1 MQTNARP
8 VALVTGASAGIGRS
22 FAYALADRGHDLVL
36 VARDTARLEALAK
49 EIGDAYGA
57 ACEVLTADL
66 ADGDALV
73 RVETR
78 LADAARPLDLLVNNA
93 GFGTSGKFHTMPVD
107 REEQEIRLNVVALV
121 RLCHA
126 ALDAQV
132 ARGRGGVINVASI
145 AGYQPTPGNATY
157 GATKAFVSSFSQ
169 AVHEELKGT
178 GVRCMVLSPGLH
190 PDRVP
195 GPRGDRLERGAGL
208 PLAGGGNGRGPCP
221 AGLRQGPGGL
231 RAGPAQLGDGRVH
244 GGHAPGGDPQDR
256 RGDRQQERVVDPGR
270 GRAIRPGRP

>member
-1 MQTNARP
+1 METNARP

-36 VARDTARLEALAK
+36 VARDTARLEALGK
-49 EIGDAYGA
+49 EIGDAFGA

-66 ADGDALV
+66 ADGAALAT
-73 RVETR
+73 VEAR
-78 LADAARPLDLLVNNA
+78 LADADRPVDLLVNNA
-93 GFGTSGKFHTMPVD
+93 GFGTSGKFHTLPIE
-107 REEQEIRLNVVALV
+107 REVQEISLNVVALV

-169 AVHEELKGT
+169 ALHEELRGT
-178 GVRCMVLSPGLH
+178 GVRCMVLSPGFTRTEFQARAGFDSSEVPGFLWQEAATVVDH
-190 PDRVP
+190 ALRAYDKGRAVCVP
-195 GPRGDRLERGAGL
+195 GPLNSVTAAFTAITPDTVTRKIAGVI
-208 PLAGGGNGRGPCP
+208 
-221 AGLRQGPGGL
+221 
-231 RAGPAQLGDGRVH
+231 VH
-244 GGHAPGGDPQDR
+244 KS
-256 RGDRQQERVVDPGR
+256 EK
-270 GRAIRPGRP
+270 